1 MGEVFGGRY
10 ELIDLLGE
18 GGMGA
23 VWRARDLKLNRIVA
37 AKVLRQ
43 SDASALLRFVR
54 EQGLRVNHPN
64 VIAPLGWIGEDNQ
77 VLFTM
82 RIVAG
87 GSLATLIGDHGALP
101 PRFAAEIL
109 RQLLAG
115 LQAVHATPLV
125 HRDVKPANI
134 LLDATG
140 SDRPHA
146 YLTDFGIAVDLTGP
160 RLTETGL
167 VHGTPGYLAPELQN
181 FGDVTPAVDMFAAGM
196 VGAAML
202 TGARPRDLGIDSTT
216 PTPEGIPES
225 LWSLIRDLIN
235 PDAEGRPCMTE
246 ALHRLEAPEL
256 AWQEGAAEYV
266 EVFHQL
272 EPLDPTSP
280 HTSSQGFEHSGTLLS
295 PYVASFP
302 TPSSSSSS
310 QFPQRTPT
318 TDRIPQPTPPTG
330 QLQQAHPGYTQFRSP
345 HTSTALQAQPS
356 ATPLHAQSPLPLPRR
371 SQAESPAPRRKG
383 RGKRHT
389 SDWVL
394 FAASV
399 AAFIA
404 GVVLLVFWYVI

>member
-10 ELIDLLGE
+10 ELIDLIGE

-23 VWRARDLKLNRIVA
+23 VWRARDLKLNRVVA

-115 LQAVHATPLV
+115 LRAVHAAHLV

-181 FGDVTPAVDMFAAGM
+181 FGDVTPAVDMFAVGM

-202 TGARPRDLGIDSTT
+202 TGARPRDLGIDTTT
-216 PTPEGIPES
+216 PTPEGVPES

-235 PDAEGRPCMTE
+235 PDAEARPGMAE
-246 ALHRLEAPEL
+246 ALYRLEAPEL
-256 AWQEGAAEYV
+256 AWREGAAEYV
-266 EVFHQL
+266 EVFQQL
-272 EPLDPTSP
+272 EPLDPANP
-280 HTSSQGFEHSGTLLS
+280 HAASQGFEPSGTLLS

-302 TPSSSSSS
+302 TPSSPS
-310 QFPQRTPT
+310 FPQRTPT
-318 TDRIPQPTPPTG
+318 TDRLRQPTPPTG
-330 QLQQAHPGYTQFRSP
+330 QLQQAHPGYAQFRHP
-345 HTSTALQAQPS
+345 RTPTALQSQPPV
-356 ATPLHAQSPLPLPRR
+356 TPLHAQSPQSLPML
-371 SQAESPAPRRKG
+371 SHAESPAPRRKS

-394 FAASV
+394 FAVSV
-399 AAFIA
+399 VAFIA
-404 GVVLLVFWYVI
+404 GVVLLVLWYVT

>member
-115 LQAVHATPLV
+115 LQAVHAAHLV

-235 PDAEGRPCMTE
+235 PEAEARPCMTE

-256 AWQEGAAEYV
+256 AWQDGAAEYV

-302 TPSSSSSS
+302 TPSSS

-318 TDRIPQPTPPTG
+318 TDRIPRPTPPIS
-330 QLQQAHPGYTQFRSP
+330 QLQQAHPGYAQFRSP

-356 ATPLHAQSPLPLPRR
+356 VTPLHAQSPQSLPML

-394 FAASV
+394 FTASMV
-399 AAFIA
+399 AFIA

>member
-115 LQAVHATPLV
+115 LQAVHAAHLV

-181 FGDVTPAVDMFAAGM
+181 FGDVTPAVDMFASGM

-216 PTPEGIPES
+216 PAPAGIPES

-235 PDAEGRPCMTE
+235 PDAEARPCMTE
-246 ALHRLEAPEL
+246 ALQRLEAPEL

-272 EPLDPTSP
+272 EPLTPTGP

-295 PYVASFP
+295 PHVASFP
-302 TPSSSSSS
+302 TPSSS

-318 TDRIPQPTPPTG
+318 TDRVPQPTPPTD
-330 QLQQAHPGYTQFRSP
+330 QLQQAHPGYAQFRSP
-345 HTSTALQAQPS
+345 HTSTAPQAQPS
-356 ATPLHAQSPLPLPRR
+356 VTPLHARSPQSLPML

-399 AAFIA
+399 VAFIA

>member
-115 LQAVHATPLV
+115 LQAVHAAHLV

-134 LLDATG
+134 LLDAT
-140 SDRPHA
+140 
-146 YLTDFGIAVDLTGP
+146 
-160 RLTETGL
+160 
-167 VHGTPGYLAPELQN
+167 
-181 FGDVTPAVDMFAAGM
+181 
-196 VGAAML
+196 
-202 TGARPRDLGIDSTT
+202 
-216 PTPEGIPES
+216 PTPISPISGSPSISPGHAS
-225 LWSLIRDLIN
+225 
-235 PDAEGRPCMTE
+235 PRP
-246 ALHRLEAPEL
+246 
-256 AWQEGAAEYV
+256 AW
-266 EVFHQL
+266 F
-272 EPLDPTSP
+272 
-280 HTSSQGFEHSGTLLS
+280 
-295 PYVASFP
+295 
-302 TPSSSSSS
+302 
-310 QFPQRTPT
+310 
-318 TDRIPQPTPPTG
+318 
-330 QLQQAHPGYTQFRSP
+330 
-345 HTSTALQAQPS
+345 TALP
-356 ATPLHAQSPLPLPRR
+356 ATWPLSYRI
-371 SQAESPAPRRKG
+371 SG
-383 RGKRHT
+383 M
-389 SDWVL
+389 
-394 FAASV
+394 
-399 AAFIA
+399 
-404 GVVLLVFWYVI
+404 